1 MLRKK
6 IHWSITVAVVLVSL
20 TSCSTVEQIWSPDAP
35 AETMP
40 VANAPENVEAIVPAA
55 VLERTRVAILLSS
68 GVDTYENIAKQIVQ
82 RGPDNDYQTLRLVR
96 GDENTEAMKVQLA
109 SFSPD
114 KIVAIGL
121 PAVKQSRQL
130 SSKPLVFCQVFN
142 YQDEDLPSVKAK
154 GVKLLPPF
162 ALQLGVWKERS
173 PGLNTVGLIVGP
185 NQDDLVE
192 EIKQAAEQHEVK
204 LLTRT
209 VGSDKEMLYAFKR
222 MTPQIEGFW
231 LLPDNRVLSP
241 SVLKEILAYARKHGT
256 QTAVFGSQLLGLG
269 ADISFTS
276 RDTDV
281 ADAVLKVLGNSA
293 GKEALFG
300 PPMTSLTTL
309 RAESNSESPTDYRAH
324 VNRQPI
330 VN

>member
-1 MLRKK
+1 M
-6 IHWSITVAVVLVSL
+6 I
-20 TSCSTVEQIWSPDAP
+20 SP
-35 AETMP
+35 
-40 VANAPENVEAIVPAA
+40 
-55 VLERTRVAILLSS
+55 
-68 GVDTYENIAKQIVQ
+68 YENIAKQIVQ

-96 GDENTEAMKVQLA
+96 SDENPEAMKAQLA

-121 PAVKQSRQL
+121 PAVRQSRRF

-162 ALQLGVWKERS
+162 ELQLGVWKERS
-173 PGLNTVGLIVGP
+173 PGLKTVGLIVGP
-185 NQDDLVE
+185 NQDDLVA
-192 EIKQAAEQHEVK
+192 EIELAAERHEIN

-256 QTAVFGSQLLGLG
+256 QTAVFGSQLLSLG
-269 ADISFTS
+269 AEISFTS
-276 RDTDV
+276 LDTDV
-281 ADAVLKVLGNSA
+281 ADAVLKVLGGPD
-293 GKEALFG
+293 GKEVLFG

-309 RAESNSESPTDYRAH
+309 QAESDSDSPTDYRAQT
-324 VNRQPI
+324 NQQPI